1 MMSDLWKRWEG
12 VVADNRYTL
21 RQFLGN
27 TGHSAVFLTSLPGP
41 DAGSAVIKFISAEIP
56 GAHDQLSNWTRASQ
70 LTHPNILRL
79 HHSGHCRI
87 QDMDLLYTV
96 SEFAE
101 ENLGQFLP
109 SRPLTAEEAS
119 DMLTPIVEAL
129 VSLHAAGLAHG
140 HIKPS
145 NILAIGDRLKLSSD
159 TILPFGQTRS
169 GQRERDVYDAPETV
183 NEPVHAAADVWSL
196 GVTLVEAL
204 TQHAPGLP
212 YDDESDPAIPQYLPQ
227 PYLEIGYHALRRDAD
242 KRWTCAEIA
251 AHLNPA
257 IPTAAA
263 AGATVAPASP
273 LAAPSAPAII
283 TTPSV
288 ASSSS
293 IQPSPAPLTPAPL
306 SSVPLPP
313 STLISPL
320 SVPLSREPAV
330 PLAKFPHPH
339 TQLLHSVPADSES
352 SNSSVTLPH
361 YFVPLALGVAL
372 LIGIILAV
380 PHFFHHVAS
389 SPVSASSTSPASANS
404 SQNQTRE
411 APSAPSP
418 ASSAIVTPAP
428 EKTFSKP
435 AEESRDSKPLAS
447 VDPVPAP
454 AVPPAETKTD
464 HTPYDMTSNNG
475 EVLDQVLPQASQKAL
490 HSIQGT
496 VRVVVLAHVDPSG
509 QVSSAEIDSP
519 GPSKYFANLAQQAA
533 RRWVFSTPQS
543 GSHSASSD
551 WRIRFEFS
559 SSGVHAF
566 PQQLATRPN

>member
-27 TGHSAVFLTSLPGP
+27 TSHSAVFLTSLPAP
-41 DAGSAVIKFISAEIP
+41 DAGSAVIKFVSAEIP
-56 GAHDQLSNWTRASQ
+56 GAGDQLSNWARGSQ

-87 QDMDLLYTV
+87 QDMDVLYTV

-119 DMLTPIVEAL
+119 DMLSPIVEAL

-159 TILPFGQTRS
+159 TILPIGQTRS
-169 GQRERDVYDAPETV
+169 GGRERDVYDAPETV

-227 PYLEIGYHALRRDAD
+227 PYLEIAYHALRRDAD

-251 AHLNPA
+251 ARLNPA

-263 AGATVAPASP
+263 AGATVP

-293 IQPSPAPLTPAPL
+293 IQSTSAPLAPAPL
-306 SSVPLPP
+306 SSGPLPP

-330 PLAKFPHPH
+330 PLSKFPHPH
-339 TQLLHSVPADSES
+339 TQLLHSAPADSES
-352 SNSSVTLPH
+352 SSSSVTLPN
-361 YFVPLALGVAL
+361 YFVPLALGVAV

-389 SPVSASSTSPASANS
+389 SPVSASSTSPALANS

-411 APSAPSP
+411 VPSTLSQTN
-418 ASSAIVTPAP
+418 SAAVRPAP
-428 EKTFSKP
+428 EKTFEKP
-435 AEESRDSKPLAS
+435 VEKSRDSNPVAS
-447 VDPVPAP
+447 VDPVPAQ
-454 AVPPAETKTD
+454 AISPAETKTD
-464 HTPYDMTSNNG
+464 HTPTDMTSNNG

-490 HSIQGT
+490 NTIQGT
-496 VRVVVLAHVDPSG
+496 VRVIVLAHVDPSG

-533 RRWVFSTPQS
+533 GRWVFSTPQS
-543 GSHSASSD
+543 GSHSASSN

-566 PQQLATRPN
+566 PQQVATQPN

>member
-1 MMSDLWKRWEG
+1 MSDLWKRWEG

-56 GAHDQLSNWTRASQ
+56 GADDQLSNWTRASQ

-79 HHSGHCRI
+79 HHSGRCRI

-109 SRPLTAEEAS
+109 QRPLTAEEAS
-119 DMLTPIVEAL
+119 DMLGPIVEAL

-159 TILPFGQTRS
+159 TIVPIGGTRS
-169 GQRERDVYDAPETV
+169 GGRERDVYDAPETV
-183 NEPVHAAADVWSL
+183 NEPVLAAGDVWSL

-212 YDDESDPAIPQYLPQ
+212 YDDESDPDIPQYLPQ
-227 PYLEIGYHALRRDAD
+227 PYLEIAYHALRRDAD
-242 KRWTCAEIA
+242 KRWTSAEIA

-257 IPTAAA
+257 TATAAA
-263 AGATVAPASP
+263 AGATVP

-283 TTPSV
+283 TTPSA

-293 IQPSPAPLTPAPL
+293 IQSTSAPLAPAPL

-313 STLISPL
+313 STSISPL

-330 PLAKFPHPH
+330 PLSKLPQPH
-339 TQLLHSVPADSES
+339 TQQLHSVPANGDS
-352 SNSSVTLPH
+352 SNNSVTLPN
-361 YFVPLALGVAL
+361 YFVPLALGVAV

-380 PHFFHHVAS
+380 LHFFHHVAS
-389 SPVSASSTSPASANS
+389 SPVSASSASPALVDS
-404 SQNQTRE
+404 SQNQTGE
-411 APSAPSP
+411 VPSTLSP

-428 EKTFSKP
+428 EKKFEKP
-435 AEESRDSKPLAS
+435 VEKSRDSNPVAS

-464 HTPYDMTSNNG
+464 HTPSDMTSNNG

-496 VRVVVLAHVDPSG
+496 VRVIVLVHVDPSG

-533 RRWVFSTPQS
+533 GRWVFSTPQS

-566 PQQLATRPN
+566 PQQVATQPN